1 MLLNLLPNGVK
12 SPFYYIKRRSIK
24 SQGVH
29 LAAVYGMNARMTIK
43 EAIDLFVADFAK
55 LIDNGAG

>member
-1 MLLNLLPNGVK
+1 MLLNLLLNDVK

-29 LAAVYGMNARMTIK
+29 LAAIYGMNARITIK
-43 EAIDLFVADFAK
+43 K
-55 LIDNGAG
+55 R